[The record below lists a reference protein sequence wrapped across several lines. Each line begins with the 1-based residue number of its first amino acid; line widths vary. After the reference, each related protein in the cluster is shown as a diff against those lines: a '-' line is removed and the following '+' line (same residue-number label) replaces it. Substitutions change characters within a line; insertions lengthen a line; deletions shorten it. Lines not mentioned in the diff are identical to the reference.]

1 VAFETGLRDRKK
13 AETRASI
20 AAVARRL
27 IAANGYAETSVEAIC
42 REAGVSVPTFF
53 RYYPTKADVLFE
65 GADAVVDEWRHA
77 LVRGPAKETLGAA
90 LRRATHEI
98 AFVTPE
104 RGSLAQLRAELVG
117 TDPELQRKVLEIDA
131 RLMVR
136 IAGALGEL
144 LDVDAADD
152 PRAYLLAACAMGAV
166 RSAQHV
172 VGASRGKRAL
182 ARRIDEAFDAL
193 DDLGALLRRPV
204 SAPSARPS
212 AGGSSSRSK
221 RAQGQ

>member
-1 VAFETGLRDRKK
+1 VAFETGLRERKK
-13 AETRASI
+13 AETRASL

-27 IAANGYAETSVEAIC
+27 FAANGYAETSVEAIC
-42 REAGVSVPTFF
+42 REAGISVPTFF

-65 GADAVVDEWRHA
+65 GAEDVVDEWRRA
-77 LVRGPAKETLGAA
+77 LAAGPPKETIGAA
-90 LRRATHEI
+90 LRRATHEV

-117 TDPELQRKVLEIDA
+117 QDPELQRKVLEVDA
-131 RLMVR
+131 RLIVR
-136 IAGALGEL
+136 IADALGEVL
-144 LDVDAADD
+144 EIDASDD

-172 VGASRGKRAL
+172 VGKSAPSKSSL
-182 ARRIDEAFDAL
+182 AKKIDEAFDAL
-193 DDLGALLRRPV
+193 DGLSALLRKPV
-204 SAPSARPS
+204 ASPRRAPSR
-212 AGGSSSRSK
+212 